1 VLRLPSS
8 LKHQLVWIVSA
19 CALGGLATM
28 SLTNIFTARSHLL
41 DNLDAQTHQL
51 TRARVA
57 VLSDWAQDKQRMVQA
72 SLPAIDEAD
81 PSKTLQT
88 LKVAGGLDNTYFGY
102 ADKRFVFANPE
113 GLTPDY
119 DPTVRPWYKAAAQ
132 AGKAVLTAPYVDAG
146 TRKLVVTSAIP
157 VMSGGQLKAVAAAD
171 IYLDRVVETV
181 SAIAPTPSS
190 YAFLVHSSGQ
200 VIAHKDTSLAMKAST
215 ELDAQLSMARIEA
228 LTQATHLTPM
238 TLRDQSVLVSAAQV
252 KGTDW
257 TLVVA
262 LDRREAMAGVWALV
276 QTSVLASVVVLA
288 LTIGITGT
296 LIAKRLRKLEQ
307 LRDTMREISSGD
319 GDLSRRLETS
329 GRDELTEI
337 ALSFNAFV
345 EKLNTVLVELRNSSG
360 SVHVAAQEIATGNQD
375 LSQRTE
381 NTASNLQ
388 HAASSMSQLLVTV
401 NHSTESARQANE
413 MAASA
418 ATVAERGTQVVSQA
432 VSTMGEI
439 HAASRKITDIISVI
453 DGIAFQTNILAL
465 NAAVEAA
472 RAGEQGRG
480 FAVVAA
486 EVRSLAQRSA
496 TAAREI
502 KTLIEASVERV
513 ENGTRYVNDAGAT
526 MSDIM
531 SSVQRVS
538 DVISE
543 ITSSANEQSQGILQ
557 VTNAVNQLDQMT
569 QQNAALVEESAAAA
583 ESLKDQATR
592 LSAMVQTFRLSE
604 SQAQRAH

>member
-418 ATVAERGTQVVSQA
+418 AIVAERGTQVVSQA

>member
-19 CALGGLATM
+19 CTLGGLATM

-57 VLSDWAQDKQRMVQA
+57 VLSDWAQDKERIVQA
-72 SLPAIDEAD
+72 ALPAIDEAD
-81 PSKTLQT
+81 PLKTLQT
-88 LKVAGGLDNTYFGY
+88 LKTAGGLDNTYFGY
-102 ADKRFVFANPE
+102 ADKRYIFANPA
-113 GLTPDY
+113 GLAPDY
-119 DPTVRPWYKAAAQ
+119 DPTARPWYKAAAQ
-132 AGKAVLTAPYVDAG
+132 AGKPVLTAPYVDAG
-146 TRKLVVTSAIP
+146 SKKLVVTSAVP
-157 VMSGGQLKAVAAAD
+157 VMADGQLKAVAAAD
-171 IYLDRVVETV
+171 IFLDRVVDTV

-200 VIAHKDTSLAMKAST
+200 VIAHKDTQLAMKAST
-215 ELDAQLSMARIEA
+215 EVDAQLTMARIEA

-238 TLRDQSVLVSAAQV
+238 TVRDQSVLVSAAAV

-262 LDRREAMAGVWALV
+262 LDRQEAMAGVWALV
-276 QTSVLASVVVLA
+276 KTSVLASVVVLA
-288 LTIGITGT
+288 LTILVTGT

-329 GRDELTEI
+329 GRDELAEI
-337 ALSFNAFV
+337 ARSFNAFV

-388 HAASSMSQLLVTV
+388 HTASSMSQLLVTV
-401 NHSTESARQANE
+401 NHSTESARQANQ
-413 MAASA
+413 MASSA
-418 ATVAERGTQVVSQA
+418 AAVAERGTQVVSQA

-480 FAVVAA
+480 FAVVAS

-502 KTLIEASVERV
+502 KSLIEASVERV
-513 ENGTRYVNDAGAT
+513 EDGTRYVNDAGAT
-526 MSDIM
+526 MSEIM

-543 ITSSANEQSQGILQ
+543 ITASANEQSQGIEQ
-557 VTNAVNQLDQMT
+557 VTSAVNQLDQMT

-604 SQAQRAH
+604 AHAQRSH

>member
-1 VLRLPSS
+1 MLRLPSS

-19 CALGGLATM
+19 CTLGGLATM

-57 VLSDWAQDKQRMVQA
+57 VLSDWAQDKERIVQA
-72 SLPAIDEAD
+72 ALPAIDEAD
-81 PSKTLQT
+81 PLKTLQT
-88 LKVAGGLDNTYFGY
+88 LKTAGGLDNTYFGY
-102 ADKRFVFANPE
+102 ADKRYIFANPA
-113 GLTPDY
+113 GLAPDY
-119 DPTVRPWYKAAAQ
+119 DPTARPWYKAAAQ
-132 AGKAVLTAPYVDAG
+132 AGKPVLTAPYVDAG
-146 TRKLVVTSAIP
+146 SKKLVVTSAVP
-157 VMSGGQLKAVAAAD
+157 VMADGQLKAVAAAD
-171 IYLDRVVETV
+171 IFLDRVVDTV

-200 VIAHKDTSLAMKAST
+200 VIAHKDTQLAMKAST
-215 ELDAQLSMARIEA
+215 EVDAQLTMARIEA

-238 TLRDQSVLVSAAQV
+238 TLRDQSVLVSAAAV

-262 LDRREAMAGVWALV
+262 LDRQEAMAGVWALV

-288 LTIGITGT
+288 LTILVTGT

-329 GRDELTEI
+329 GRDELAEI
-337 ALSFNAFV
+337 ARSFNAFV

-388 HAASSMSQLLVTV
+388 HTASSMSQLLVTV
-401 NHSTESARQANE
+401 NHSTESARQANQ
-413 MAASA
+413 MASSA
-418 ATVAERGTQVVSQA
+418 AAVAERGTQVVSQA

-480 FAVVAA
+480 FAVVAS

-502 KTLIEASVERV
+502 KSLIEASVERV
-513 ENGTRYVNDAGAT
+513 EDGTRYVNDAGAT
-526 MSDIM
+526 MSEIM

-543 ITSSANEQSQGILQ
+543 ITASANEQSQGIEQ
-557 VTNAVNQLDQMT
+557 VTSAVNQLDQMT

-604 SQAQRAH
+604 AHAQRSH

>member
-1 VLRLPSS
+1 MLRLPSS